1 MPASIIRRTISGE
14 SDAGPR
20 VATILVR
27 RSMARDD
34 TAVRI
39 ATLNLRNTAD
49 RWPARRGLLVRQLVA
64 MAPDVIA
71 VQELRI
77 VPDQARWI
85 TAEVARASAGRL
97 RYRSYRR
104 PKTGVA
110 GLWEGIGVLSRVPV
124 VSTGWLDLGAD
135 RRVAQR
141 VTVRTGDGDLDV
153 YNAHLGLGGEEL
165 RSGQAQRLLDW
176 MDGRR
181 RAPAVLMGDLNARPG
196 SPTMELLSTRF
207 RSAHLAVHGSEPPRT
222 VPTPLRAGG
231 AGAGSVLD
239 YVLVNDLVEVVDARL
254 AFDEV
259 QGPSG
264 PGSGMEGPLCASDHY
279 GLLADLAL
287 IPEPAAPTHQIGG
300 ELQPDRCG

>member
-1 MPASIIRRTISGE
+1 M
-14 SDAGPR
+14 
-20 VATILVR
+20 
-27 RSMARDD
+27 
-34 TAVRI
+34 

-49 RWPARRGLLVRQLVA
+49 RWPDRRGLLVRQLVA
-64 MAPDVIA
+64 VAPDVIA

-124 VSTGWLDLGAD
+124 VSTAWLDLGTD

-141 VTVRTGDGDLDV
+141 VTVRGPGATTLDV
-153 YNAHLGLGGEEL
+153 YNTHLGLGGEAL
-165 RSGQAQRLLDW
+165 RSGQARRLLDW

-196 SPTMELLSTRF
+196 SPTIDLLSARV

-239 YVLVNDLVEVVDARL
+239 YVFVNDLVEVVDARV

-259 QGPSG
+259 
-264 PGSGMEGPLCASDHY
+264 EGPLCASDHY
-279 GLLADLAL
+279 GLLADLTL
-287 IPEPAAPTHQIGG
+287 PPEPVAPTHQIRGQ
-300 ELQPDRCG
+300 LQPDRFG